1 MKKIVNSKYRETYYE
16 DTMDNGL
23 KVVLWH
29 KPDYEKSLFMMA
41 TPLGAMDLRQRDEQ
55 GKSYE
60 FPAGIAHFLEHKMFE
75 MGDKDVMDVF
85 SQLGANVNAFTSYS
99 ETAYYFSTSQD
110 YKKPLALL
118 LDFVQQL
125 DISEASI
132 EKEKGI
138 IIQELNMYKQM
149 SDQRLL
155 METFSSLYAEH
166 PLKYDIGGD
175 AQSVSGITKKQ
186 LEECYAINY
195 HPSTMVLIGV
205 TSHDPDEV
213 LSVIRKNQKKK
224 KFAPAPKVMTVYV
237 DEPEEVAR
245 KKYVFSME
253 VSVPKIC
260 IAYKLGGISDVR
272 ERIRQEWCIKIMLD
286 AYFSS
291 INEDY
296 QSWIDDEIINDYF
309 GSEVD
314 YGENYGSV
322 LIYSETEKQE
332 AFEELVYNGV
342 QSIAQAKLSE
352 DVLQQLKRR
361 YYGQTLRSLNSFDDI
376 AISFVRSY
384 FDGSDFFQSMEILDA
399 ITMSDIEKACE
410 SLADAPFAEVIVQ
423 PKYQNK

>member
-1 MKKIVNSKYRETYYE
+1 
-16 DTMDNGL
+16 
-23 KVVLWH
+23 
-29 KPDYEKSLFMMA
+29 
-41 TPLGAMDLRQRDEQ
+41 
-55 GKSYE
+55 
-60 FPAGIAHFLEHKMFE
+60 
-75 MGDKDVMDVF
+75 
-85 SQLGANVNAFTSYS
+85 
-99 ETAYYFSTSQD
+99 
-110 YKKPLALL
+110 
-118 LDFVQQL
+118 
-125 DISEASI
+125 
-132 EKEKGI
+132 
-138 IIQELNMYKQM
+138 
-149 SDQRLL
+149 
-155 METFSSLYAEH
+155 
-166 PLKYDIGGD
+166 
-175 AQSVSGITKKQ
+175 
-186 LEECYAINY
+186 
-195 HPSTMVLIGV
+195 
-205 TSHDPDEV
+205 
-213 LSVIRKNQKKK
+213 
-224 KFAPAPKVMTVYV
+224 
-237 DEPEEVAR
+237 
-245 KKYVFSME
+245 
-253 VSVPKIC
+253 
-260 IAYKLGGISDVR
+260 
-272 ERIRQEWCIKIMLD
+272 MLD